1 MARTT
6 ARPARTGW
14 CWTYSSRRCMRIE
27 GRIEGPRIIS
37 APPTKLAPMHRRA
50 ARLSLPAFVAACVLG
65 LLPAAL
71 LSGAERARTEA
82 DLKAIASQIEKVR
95 QEVRRNAVER
105 DRLARDLAEAEGS
118 VAKTRT
124 ELERLRQQ
132 RGEREQARARLAAE
146 KKQSEARLARER
158 DALAAQI
165 RAAYQTGP
173 REPLRLLL
181 DQQDPGRIGRTFAY

>member
-1 MARTT
+1 
-6 ARPARTGW
+6 
-14 CWTYSSRRCMRIE
+14 
-27 GRIEGPRIIS
+27 
-37 APPTKLAPMHRRA
+37 MHRRA
-50 ARLSLPAFVAACVLG
+50 ARPPLLVLIAACAFGG
-65 LLPAAL
+65 LCGAPAP
-71 LSGAERARTEA
+71 GAERSRTEA
-82 DLKAIASQIEKVR
+82 DLKAISSQIEKVR

-105 DRLARDLAEAEGS
+105 DRLARDLADAEGS

-132 RGEREQARARLAAE
+132 RGEREQARARLATE
-146 KKQSEARLARER
+146 KRQSEARLGRER

-181 DQQDPGRIGRTFAY
+181 NQQDPGKVGRTFAYYGYFGRARARSST